1 MKQIKYILLATL
13 LSIVLS
19 NNGYSQRYWNPKSYP
34 VYPLAE
40 EWIIAV
46 NGGLSASNH
55 ISWGVG
61 GNISKKLNPYWTI
74 RAEAFIHNVHNDAYT
89 VGKCALAGMGVN
101 FSISETFSG
110 YSRNRVY
117 DLYLTSCIGMVL
129 DRNNDIVGNFGYYAN
144 LGIGAYTRI
153 AKNVYFNV
161 ENKVFCM
168 TNLSN
173 IGFHNYTS
181 IGVVFR
187 INSHTRPRW

>member
-1 MKQIKYILLATL
+1 
-13 LSIVLS
+13 
-19 NNGYSQRYWNPKSYP
+19 
-34 VYPLAE
+34 
-40 EWIIAV
+40 
-46 NGGLSASNH
+46 
-55 ISWGVG
+55 
-61 GNISKKLNPYWTI
+61 
-74 RAEAFIHNVHNDAYT
+74 
-89 VGKCALAGMGVN
+89 MGVN

-181 IGVVFR
+181 IGIVFR